1 MPENNGKPPL
11 AGADA
16 GGEGKRGEGKPPKGP
31 SDAEI
36 DSLLKELGLGA
47 GGGAP
52 ASKSAPAKPDAAVDN
67 LIAELAAEERTTTQ
81 APPAVEKPFRLAAF
95 DKPEAA
101 PERGR
106 LDLLMDVNL
115 SLKVELGRT
124 RLLIRDIL
132 KLGKG
137 AVVELDKLA
146 GDPLDIYVNEKLVAR
161 GEVLILNDNFCVRV
175 TEILT
180 PRLDK

>member
-1 MPENNGKPPL
+1 MPENNKKPPL
-11 AGADA
+11 VGNMGKNADD
-16 GGEGKRGEGKPPKGP
+16 RPVKGP

-36 DSLLKELGLGA
+36 DSLLKELGLDTGTSSA
-47 GGGAP
+47 IPKAAP
-52 ASKSAPAKPDAAVDN
+52 DKPGSAVDS
-67 LIAELAAEERTTTQ
+67 LIAELPAEEKISQ
-81 APPAVEKPFRLAAF
+81 PLPPAVKPFKIPAF
-95 DKPEAA
+95 DTVEAPPEGAK
-101 PERGR
+101 

-124 RLLIRDIL
+124 RMLIRDIL

-146 GDPLDIYVNEKLVAR
+146 GDPLDIYVNEQLVAR

-175 TEILT
+175 TEILA
-180 PRLDK
+180 PKQNR